1 MPCPPP
7 GDLPD
12 PGTEPRSPEWQADS
26 LSSEPPGKPPKF
38 LEFTFISAVAAAKSL
53 QSCPTL
59 CDHMDGSP
67 PGSPSLGFS
76 RQEHWSGLPCPPPG
90 DLPNLW
96 IESRSP
102 TLQVDFLPS
111 ESPGKPKN
119 TGVGSLSFL
128 QGIFLTQESNQ
139 GLRHCRWIFYQLSYQ
154 GSPYRPYVI
163 IFFPKS

>member
-76 RQEHWSGLPCPPPG
+76 RQEHWSGLPFPSPMHESEVKMKSLSCVQLFATPWTAAYQASPSMG
-90 DLPNLW
+90 FSRQEYWSGLP
-96 IESRSP
+96 
-102 TLQVDFLPS
+102 LPS
-111 ESPGKPKN
+111 LKLLSLHSAFPTSQFSLTWEQVS
-119 TGVGSLSFL
+119 GV
-128 QGIFLTQESNQ
+128 
-139 GLRHCRWIFYQLSYQ
+139 
-154 GSPYRPYVI
+154 
-163 IFFPKS
+163 